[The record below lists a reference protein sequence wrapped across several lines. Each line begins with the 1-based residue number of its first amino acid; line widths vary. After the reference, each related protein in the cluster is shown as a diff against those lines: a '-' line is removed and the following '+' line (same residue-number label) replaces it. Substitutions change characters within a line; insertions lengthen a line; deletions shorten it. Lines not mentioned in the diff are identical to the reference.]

1 MLAKERRRTILDVFR
16 TQDLSLVR
24 KGICFGEGKV
34 GGSFGCS
41 DDTENRDVG
50 DGWAGWAITHQGL
63 GRSVNTISIRRGR
76 LCPPH

>member
-1 MLAKERRRTILDVFR
+1 MFFR

-41 DDTENRDVG
+41 DETENRDVG
-50 DGWAGWAITHQGL
+50 DGWAGWQLPTKIWADQLTLSQSEGADCAPRID
-63 GRSVNTISIRRGR
+63 I
-76 LCPPH
+76 CPLSFW

>member
-1 MLAKERRRTILDVFR
+1 MFFR

-50 DGWAGWAITHQGL
+50 DCWASWAITHQGFDKRLSL
-63 GRSVNTISIRRGR
+63 GADCAPHITI
-76 LCPPH
+76 CPLSFW